1 MAVWYDI
8 ERLEGGVAQIEDVL
22 AVTFLFG
29 GGSIVAIA
37 FSPIGKAVADRL
49 RHGRLPLPAP
59 EFDPAVYE
67 ELDHLRGEM
76 SEVQERL
83 EFAERLLAKP
93 DAADEV
99 RPV

>member
-1 MAVWYDI
+1 MV
-8 ERLEGGVAQIEDVL
+8 DVESIL
-22 AVTFLFG
+22 AVTFLFV
-29 GGSIVAIA
+29 GGSLVAIS

-49 RHGRLPLPAP
+49 RHGKSPLPAP

-67 ELDHLRGEM
+67 ELDHLRAEL

-93 DAADEV
+93 AATVEDGAK
-99 RPV
+99 

>member
-1 MAVWYDI
+1 MDV
-8 ERLEGGVAQIEDVL
+8 EGVL
-22 AVTFLFG
+22 AIILIFG
-29 GGSIVAIA
+29 GGAVVGLSY
-37 FSPIGKAVADRL
+37 SPIGKALADRL
-49 RHGRLPLPAP
+49 RHGRVPLPAP

-93 DAADEV
+93 GAADEV